1 MVQACHR
8 IEHVGDVVIL
18 SAGGANAAARSLAFA
33 SQASAPNSAAGLPA
47 MIGQRAL
54 GVRRKRRF
62 LVAPLAA
69 ALILPAAS
77 PALGANTDIYP
88 DFGFASP
95 WLAVSELFRRR
106 QSEERHRAVQP
117 VIDAGARHRGEN
129 CRCARVCDAEN
140 LLRRQVNDLDDRRQ
154 HLEVL

>member
-1 MVQACHR
+1 MVQACQR

-62 LVAPLAA
+62 VVAPLAA

-88 DFGFASP
+88 DFGFTSP
-95 WLAVSELFRRR
+95 PGWQYQNYFDVANQRSVTAPFNPSLTLAPATAGRIAVAPGSG
-106 QSEERHRAVQP
+106 QRHRAVK
-117 VIDAGARHRGEN
+117 RGGGS
-129 CRCARVCDAEN
+129 
-140 LLRRQVNDLDDRRQ
+140 
-154 HLEVL
+154 EVEGG